1 MPKVDIGDAEI
12 HYEEAGSGPPLM
24 LVPGLGG
31 NGSFWARQMEA
42 FKGDFRTIIHDHRGA
57 GQSTHSPIRYSVDQ
71 MATDVLK
78 LMDALDID
86 RAHFVGHSTG
96 GAIGQTIAQDHP
108 DRLKALGLSA
118 TWAGSDPFF
127 RRSFELRKA
136 LLETF
141 GLERYSEMTA
151 LVLNPPFWV
160 AENDETISAGAKA
173 ALANAAPVEI
183 MISRIDG
190 IMAFDR
196 RARMG
201 EIAHA
206 DPDHRR
212 PRRHG
217 DADSHDRGAFGR
229 HPARGN
235 GGAGARRP
243 FRAHRA
249 AGGLQPAG
257 AGVPEEAPRPLSRKG
272 DFP

>member
-12 HYEEAGSGPPLM
+12 HYEEAGSGPPLL

-31 NGSFWARQMEA
+31 NGSFWANQIEA
-42 FKGDFRTIIHDHRGA
+42 FQGDFRTIVHDHRGA

-71 MATDVLK
+71 MAADVLR

-96 GAIGQTIAQDHP
+96 GAIGQTIAEDSP
-108 DRLKALGLSA
+108 DRLLTLGLSA
-118 TWAGSDPFF
+118 TWAGPDAYF
-127 RRSFELRKA
+127 RRCFEMRKA

-160 AENDETISAGAKA
+160 AENDAAVSRAAKA
-173 ALANAAPVEI
+173 ALANAAPVEV

-201 EIAHA
+201 EIRLPTQIIVARDDAVTPIHMTDELSAGIPHA
-206 DPDHRR
+206 ETVILERGGHFVPIVLPGDYNPPVLDFL
-212 PRRHG
+212 RRHR
-217 DADSHDRGAFGR
+217 D
-229 HPARGN
+229 
-235 GGAGARRP
+235 
-243 FRAHRA
+243 
-249 AGGLQPAG
+249 L
-257 AGVPEEAPRPLSRKG
+257 
-272 DFP
+272 

>member
-31 NGSFWARQMEA
+31 NGSFWANQVAA
-42 FKGDFRTIIHDHRGA
+42 FKGDFRVIIHDHRGA
-57 GQSTHSPIRYSVDQ
+57 GQSTYSPIRYSVDQ
-71 MATDVLK
+71 MAADVLK

-108 DRLKALGLSA
+108 ERLKTLGLSA
-118 TWAGSDPFF
+118 TWAGSDAYF
-127 RRSFELRKA
+127 RRCFEMRKA
-136 LLETF
+136 VLQSF
-141 GLERYSEMTA
+141 GLERYTEIAA

-160 AENDETISAGAKA
+160 VDNDEAISEAAKA
-173 ALANAAPVEI
+173 ALDNSPPVEI

-201 EIAHA
+201 EIAM
-206 DPDHRR
+206 PTQIIV
-212 PRRHG
+212 
-217 DADSHDRGAFGR
+217 
-229 HPARGN
+229 ARDDMVT
-235 GGAGARRP
+235 P
-243 FRAHRA
+243 THMTEELA
-249 AGGLQPAG
+249 AGIPHAETVLLERGG
-257 AGVPEEAPRPLSRKG
+257 HFVPIVLPEDYNPPVLEFLRKHR
-272 DFP
+272 DP